1 MIEKEKLWAV
11 FSKVVN
17 QSKKGERVELEA
29 LDAEFEC
36 SITLEDVDRMM
47 DFVDAFQM
55 LSESGM
61 DIDSK
66 SLIEVDLVL
75 KNLRQRLVVR
85 RCDEM
90 AVKTWYEI
98 RREGKCVNL
107 VSNKKTA
114 QYLVSFMKKGE
125 YQIVPVKVVV

>member
-1 MIEKEKLWAV
+1 MIEKEKLWDM
-11 FSKVVN
+11 FSKVVC
-17 QSKKGERVELEA
+17 QIEKGERVDLGALEV
-29 LDAEFEC
+29 EFEC
-36 SITLEDVDRMM
+36 SITLEDVDRMI
-47 DFVDAFQM
+47 DFVDAFRV
-55 LSESGM
+55 LSRTGRY
-61 DIDSK
+61 IAAK

-75 KNLRQRLVVR
+75 NNLRQRLVVR

-125 YQIVPVKVVV
+125 YKIVPVKVVV